1 VEQQPVRQEAQ
12 SRSKDPGFAHEHMSL
27 IFANLCILKVS
38 FRNFI
43 QKSFMHTQ
51 PVILKKT

>member
-12 SRSKDPGFAHEHMSL
+12 SRSKDPGFAHDHTSL

-38 FRNFI
+38 F
-43 QKSFMHTQ
+43 
-51 PVILKKT
+51 